1 MRYIYYILTIFLVL
15 SAALGYELLSSPV
28 PAKDTAMSINGRVIT
43 MHEFNR
49 LCASPPH
56 RLKAQCDSINYLIT
70 RELLIQ
76 EAQREGIDKEEA
88 FRKSIK
94 NFYEQ
99 SLIKLLMDKKFD
111 SLKVSVSDEELD
123 RYISFL
129 GRKVHLTVFTSNT
142 LEDAEKGNYKDIKTR
157 QMSFEDLSTVARDR
171 IFPLK
176 EGEKTQP
183 FSEGGK
189 FVVLRLDKAEN
200 SLHISSS
207 EKERESIRKMLISEK
222 KEKMMDDWV
231 AGLRKKADVKVLLNQ
246 NN

>member
-1 MRYIYYILTIFLVL
+1 MRYIYYILIIFLVL

-28 PAKDTAMSINGRVIT
+28 PAKDTAMSINGRVVTI
-43 MHEFNR
+43 HEFNR

-76 EAQREGIDKEEA
+76 EAQREGIDKEES
-88 FRKSIK
+88 FRKSIQ

-99 SLIKLLMDKKFD
+99 SLVKLLMDKKFD
-111 SLKVSVSDEELD
+111 SIKVSVSDEELG
-123 RYISFL
+123 RYMSFL
-129 GRKVHLTVFTSNT
+129 GRKIHLTVFTSDT
-142 LEDAEKGNYKDIKTR
+142 LEAAEKGNYKDTKTR
-157 QMSFEDLSTVARDR
+157 EMNFEDLSSVVRDR
-171 IFPLK
+171 IVPLK
-176 EGEKTQP
+176 GGEKTKP
-183 FSEGGK
+183 LREGDK

-200 SLHISSS
+200 SLHVSPS
-207 EKERESIRKMLISEK
+207 EKERESIRKMLMAEK
-222 KEKMMDDWV
+222 RETMMDDWV